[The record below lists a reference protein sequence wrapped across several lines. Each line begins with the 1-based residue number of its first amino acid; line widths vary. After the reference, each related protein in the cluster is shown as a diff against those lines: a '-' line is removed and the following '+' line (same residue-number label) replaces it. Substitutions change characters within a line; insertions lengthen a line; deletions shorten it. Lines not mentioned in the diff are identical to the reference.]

1 MEFKYRARTQKGEER
16 TGFVQASSRA
26 AAVSALQREGLFV
39 TTLDK
44 AEPESFWKKNLF
56 GSGVS
61 VQEKSTFARRLAV
74 LLKSGTPIVSA
85 LKALADQ
92 ETNPRFKTMILGA
105 SNKVKEGG
113 SLSKALGEWPKVFT
127 PFFINVIKSG
137 EASGRLNNSLA
148 YLADHLE
155 REHDLRSR
163 VKGAMIYPIFV
174 LLVFVLIF
182 VVMMVIVVPN
192 LEKALSQFE
201 EELPFITGFILN
213 AAHFFSSWGGLV
225 VILVLAVLVFLAL
238 QWRKTVSGKRFY
250 DRIVL
255 KLPLKI
261 GALLQKYYLT
271 RFAEN
276 LSVLINAGLPIS
288 EALKITG
295 EVVGNK
301 TYEEALVQAQRRVIR
316 GEEISGSLK
325 EYPHLFHPL
334 VIQMVS
340 VGESTGTLGESLQ
353 KVVNFYQE
361 EVNRSVDGLSKMI
374 EPILIILLG
383 LMVGVLVIGVFL
395 PIVTVEMG
403 AMQL

>member
-1 MEFKYRARTQKGEER
+1 VINFIKLWNLSIGLELKKEKKERGLSKQAQGQQPFLPYRER
-16 TGFVQASSRA
+16 A
-26 AAVSALQREGLFV
+26 FV

-61 VQEKSTFARRLAV
+61 VQEKSTFARQLAV

-192 LEKALSQFE
+192 LEKL
-201 EELPFITGFILN
+201 
-213 AAHFFSSWGGLV
+213 
-225 VILVLAVLVFLAL
+225 
-238 QWRKTVSGKRFY
+238 
-250 DRIVL
+250 
-255 KLPLKI
+255 
-261 GALLQKYYLT
+261 
-271 RFAEN
+271 
-276 LSVLINAGLPIS
+276 
-288 EALKITG
+288 
-295 EVVGNK
+295 
-301 TYEEALVQAQRRVIR
+301 
-316 GEEISGSLK
+316 
-325 EYPHLFHPL
+325 
-334 VIQMVS
+334 
-340 VGESTGTLGESLQ
+340 
-353 KVVNFYQE
+353 
-361 EVNRSVDGLSKMI
+361 
-374 EPILIILLG
+374 
-383 LMVGVLVIGVFL
+383 
-395 PIVTVEMG
+395 
-403 AMQL
+403 